1 MSGEEAGSRERESD
15 GDI

>member
-15 GDI
+15 SDI